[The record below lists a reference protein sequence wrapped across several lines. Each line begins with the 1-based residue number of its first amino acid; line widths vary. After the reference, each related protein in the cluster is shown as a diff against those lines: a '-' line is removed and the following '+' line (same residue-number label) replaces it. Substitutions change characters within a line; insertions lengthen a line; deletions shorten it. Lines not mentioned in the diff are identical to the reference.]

1 MNRPGLR
8 QALLAAGV
16 VLLLALPQLVTT
28 SQRSLLTEILV
39 WALFAVSFDVLYGYT
54 GLLSFGHSAFF
65 GVGAYCLSLSVIHW
79 GAPVPLAFLIGVA
92 GAALFTCA
100 VAAIAVRLTGHY
112 FVVITI
118 VVSLV
123 LYFAAMGLRG
133 ITGGDDGLNFP
144 RVRLFGDYTFGDAT
158 VRYYTVLVV
167 VSALYLLTRR
177 IVNSPLGL
185 AWKAVRD
192 NEARARL
199 LGYNPERLKF
209 GAYVLS
215 GTLAGIA
222 GGLYA
227 LINSYTT
234 VEFLHWSLSGD
245 PVMWTIVGGA
255 GTLAGPVLGTLV
267 LVFLRDFL
275 STILIHVYPI
285 LVGAILIVSIT
296 FFPKGIVGSVTA
308 WRRSR
313 RRAANA
319 VAGDGPG
326 HSLDSLGSPV
336 AAPRPGFDASLG
348 SPAAAPRPA
357 TRAVPRDARAR
368 ADGPGPIILETKG
381 LTRAFGG
388 LVALDHV
395 DFTIRAGEIRAVIG
409 PNGAGKTTLFNVI
422 TGVLP
427 PTGGQILFEG
437 EDISGSPAHGIS
449 QKGIART
456 VQVTS
461 IFPALTVRENVW
473 LGAQS
478 RGWLH
483 PLASRGNMAAIEG
496 QVEELIA
503 LVGLAAEADAE
514 AAELSHGD
522 QRLLE
527 IALALS
533 TRPRLLLLDEPTAG
547 LSGKETRD
555 MVRVVRELSARQTIV
570 IVEHD
575 MDVVMELADT
585 ITVLH
590 MGKTLAEGPPQA
602 TRENRLVQEVYLGVA

>member
-1 MNRPGLR
+1 MDRRWLRP
-8 QALLAAGV
+8 ALLAAGV
-16 VLLLALPQLVTT
+16 ILLLALPQLVTR

-79 GAPVPLAFLIGVA
+79 GVPVPLAFLIGAA
-92 GAALFTCA
+92 GAALFTCL
-100 VAAIAVRLTGHY
+100 VAAVAVRLTGHY

-123 LYFAAMGLRG
+123 LFFAAMGMRS

-144 RVRLFGDYTFGDAT
+144 RLRLFGDLSFSDAT

-167 VSALYLLTRR
+167 VSALFLLTWR
-177 IVNSPLGL
+177 IVDSPLGL

-199 LGYNPERLKF
+199 LGYNAERLKF
-209 GAYVLS
+209 AAYVLS

-227 LINSYTT
+227 VINSYTT
-234 VEFLHWSLSGD
+234 VEFLHWTLSGD

-255 GTLAGPVLGTLV
+255 GTLAGPVLGTLL

-275 STILIHVYPI
+275 STVLIHVYPI

-296 FFPKGIVGSVTA
+296 FFPKGIVGSVRA
-308 WRRSR
+308 WQRGR
-313 RRAANA
+313 RRAA
-319 VAGDGPG
+319 VATSSAPPTGPVERRAPVDGRG
-326 HSLDSLGSPV
+326 PV
-336 AAPRPGFDASLG
+336 DRSRP
-348 SPAAAPRPA
+348 P
-357 TRAVPRDARAR
+357 
-368 ADGPGPIILETKG
+368 ILETRG
-381 LTRAFGG
+381 LTRTFGG
-388 LVALDHV
+388 LVAVDRV
-395 DFTIRAGEIRAVIG
+395 DFTVREGEIRAVIG
-409 PNGAGKTTLFNVI
+409 PNGAGKTTLFNLI
-422 TGVLP
+422 TGVLS
-427 PTGGQILFEG
+427 PTSGRILFRG
-437 EDISGSPAHGIS
+437 DDITGLAAHHIS
-449 QKGIART
+449 QRGVART

-461 IFPALTVRENVW
+461 IFPTLTVAENIW

-478 RGWLH
+478 RGPLH
-483 PLASRGNMAAIEG
+483 PLAQRSKLPAVRR
-496 QVEELIA
+496 QVDEIIA
-503 LVGLAAEADAE
+503 LVGLQEQAGAE

-533 TRPRLLLLDEPTAG
+533 TRPELLLLDEPTAG
-547 LSGKETRD
+547 LSAKETRD
-555 MVRVVRELSARQTIV
+555 MVGVVRHLASRQTIV

-585 ITVLH
+585 ISVLH
-590 MGKTLAEGPPQA
+590 MGRTLAEGSPQA

>member
-1 MNRPGLR
+1 MDRRWLRPTLLTIGAGL
-8 QALLAAGV
+8 L
-16 VLLLALPQLVTT
+16 VLLPQLVTRA
-28 SQRSLLTEILV
+28 QRSLLTEILV

-65 GVGAYCLSLSVIHW
+65 GIGAYALSLSVIHW
-79 GAPVPLAFLIGVA
+79 GAPVPLAFLIGAA
-92 GAALFTCA
+92 GACLFTCL
-100 VAAIAVRLTGHY
+100 VAAIAVRLSGHY

-123 LYFAAMGLRG
+123 LFFAAMGLRN

-144 RVRLFGDYTFGDAT
+144 RLRLFGDLTFGDAT

-167 VSALYLLTRR
+167 VSALYVVTRR
-177 IVNSPLGL
+177 VVESPLGL

-199 LGYNPERLKF
+199 LGYNTNRLKF
-209 GAYVLS
+209 TAYVLS

-234 VEFLHWSLSGD
+234 VEFLHWALSGD

-255 GTLAGPVLGTLV
+255 GTLAGPVLGTLL

-275 STILIHVYPI
+275 STVLISVYPI

-296 FFPKGIVGSVTA
+296 FFPKGIVGSALA
-308 WRRSR
+308 WRRGR
-313 RRAANA
+313 FR
-319 VAGDGPG
+319 
-326 HSLDSLGSPV
+326 
-336 AAPRPGFDASLG
+336 
-348 SPAAAPRPA
+348 AAAPA
-357 TRAVPRDARAR
+357 TSAPPVLFDDSRERV
-368 ADGPGPIILETKG
+368 DGRGPPILEARG
-381 LTRAFGG
+381 LTRTFGG
-388 LVALDHV
+388 LVAVNGV
-395 DFTIRAGEIRAVIG
+395 DFTVRTGEIHAVIG
-409 PNGAGKTTLFNVI
+409 PNGAGKTTLFNLI

-427 PTGGQILFEG
+427 PTSGRILFRG
-437 EDISGSPAHGIS
+437 RDITGLPVHRIS
-449 QKGIART
+449 QQGIART

-461 IFPALTVRENVW
+461 IFPTLTVTENVW

-478 RGWLH
+478 RGRLH
-483 PLASRGNMAAIEG
+483 PLARRSRMQSVRR
-496 QVEELIA
+496 QVEEIIA
-503 LVGLAAEADAE
+503 LVGLREQAEAE

-533 TRPRLLLLDEPTAG
+533 TKPELLLLDEPTAG
-547 LSGKETRD
+547 LSAKETRD
-555 MVRVVRELSARQTIV
+555 MVRVVKQLAARQTIV

-585 ITVLH
+585 ISVLH
-590 MGKTLAEGPPQA
+590 MGRTLAKGPPQA
-602 TRENRLVQEVYLGVA
+602 TRENALVQKVYLGGA

>member
-1 MNRPGLR
+1 MDRRWLR
-8 QALLAAGV
+8 LLLIAAGIV
-16 VLLLALPQLVTT
+16 SLLALPNLVTRA
-28 SQRSLLTEILV
+28 QRSLLTEILV

-65 GVGAYCLSLSVIHW
+65 GIGAYGLSLSVIHLQ
-79 GAPVPLAFLIGVA
+79 APVPLAFLSGAVS
-92 GAALFTCA
+92 AALFTGL
-100 VAAIAVRLTGHY
+100 VAAIAVRLSGHY
-112 FVVITI
+112 FVVVTI

-123 LYFAAMGLRG
+123 LFFAAMGMRNL
-133 ITGGDDGLNFP
+133 TGGDDGLSFP
-144 RVRLFGDYTFGDAT
+144 RLRLFGDLTFGDAT

-177 IVNSPLGL
+177 VVESPLGL

-199 LGYNPERLKF
+199 LGYNTERLKF
-209 GAYVLS
+209 VAYVLS

-222 GGLYA
+222 GSLYA

-234 VEFLHWSLSGD
+234 VEFLHWALSGD

-255 GTLAGPVLGTLV
+255 GTLAGPVLGTLL

-275 STILIHVYPI
+275 STVLIHVYPI

-296 FFPKGIVGSVTA
+296 FFPKGIVGSLQA
-308 WRRSR
+308 WERSR
-313 RRAANA
+313 RRAA
-319 VAGDGPG
+319 VP
-326 HSLDSLGSPV
+326 
-336 AAPRPGFDASLG
+336 
-348 SPAAAPRPA
+348 
-357 TRAVPRDARAR
+357 TRATPLLSRQNPREVVGRTGATV
-368 ADGPGPIILETKG
+368 LETRG
-381 LTRAFGG
+381 LTKVFGG
-388 LVALDHV
+388 LVALDGV
-395 DFTIRAGEIRAVIG
+395 DFAVRAGEIRAVIG
-409 PNGAGKTTLFNVI
+409 PNGAGKTTLFNLI
-422 TGVLP
+422 TGVLA
-427 PTGGQILFEG
+427 PTRGQILLRG
-437 EDISGSPAHGIS
+437 EDITGLTADRIS

-461 IFPALTVRENVW
+461 IFPTLTVIENVW

-478 RGWLH
+478 RGSLH
-483 PLASRGNMAAIEG
+483 PLARRSTRQEVRRQAED
-496 QVEELIA
+496 VLT
-503 LVGLAAEADAE
+503 LVGLEAEALAE
-514 AAELSHGD
+514 AGELSHGD

-533 TRPRLLLLDEPTAG
+533 TQPQLLLLDEPTAG
-547 LSGKETRD
+547 LSAKETRD
-555 MVRVVRELSARQTIV
+555 MVRVVRQLASRQTIV

-590 MGKTLAEGPPQA
+590 MGRTLAEGPPQA
-602 TRENRLVQEVYLGVA
+602 TRQNSLVQEVYLGGA

>member
-1 MNRPGLR
+1 MDRRWLRPT
-8 QALLAAGV
+8 LLAAGV
-16 VLLLALPQLVTT
+16 VLLLALPYLVTK
-28 SQRSLLTEILV
+28 SQRSLATEILV

-65 GVGAYCLSLSVIHW
+65 GVGAYALSLSVIHW
-79 GAPVPLAFLIGVA
+79 GAPVPLAFLIGAA
-92 GAALFTCA
+92 GACLFTCL
-100 VAAIAVRLTGHY
+100 VAAIAVRLSGHY

-123 LYFAAMGLRG
+123 LFFAAMGLRN

-144 RVRLFGDYTFGDAT
+144 RLRLFGDLTFGDAT

-167 VSALYLLTRR
+167 VAALYIVTRR
-177 IVNSPLGL
+177 VVESPLGL

-199 LGYNPERLKF
+199 LGYNTNRLKF
-209 GAYVLS
+209 TAYVLS

-234 VEFLHWSLSGD
+234 VEFLHWALSGD

-255 GTLAGPVLGTLV
+255 GTLAGPVLGTLL

-275 STILIHVYPI
+275 STVLISVYPI

-296 FFPKGIVGSVTA
+296 FFPKGIVGSALA
-308 WRRSR
+308 WRRGR
-313 RRAANA
+313 FR
-319 VAGDGPG
+319 
-326 HSLDSLGSPV
+326 
-336 AAPRPGFDASLG
+336 
-348 SPAAAPRPA
+348 AAAPA
-357 TRAVPRDARAR
+357 TAAPPVLFDDSRERV
-368 ADGPGPIILETKG
+368 DGRGPPILEARG
-381 LTRAFGG
+381 LTRTFGG
-388 LVALDHV
+388 LVAVNGV
-395 DFTIRAGEIRAVIG
+395 DFTVRTGEIRAVIG
-409 PNGAGKTTLFNVI
+409 PNGAGKTTLFNLI

-427 PTGGQILFEG
+427 PTSGQILFRG
-437 EDISGSPAHGIS
+437 RDITGLPVHRIS
-449 QKGIART
+449 QQGIART

-461 IFPALTVRENVW
+461 IFPTLTVTENVW

-478 RGWLH
+478 RGRLH
-483 PLASRGNMAAIEG
+483 PLARRSRMQSVRR
-496 QVEELIA
+496 QVEEIIA
-503 LVGLAAEADAE
+503 LVGLREEAEAE

-533 TRPRLLLLDEPTAG
+533 TKPALLLLDEPTAG
-547 LSGKETRD
+547 LSAKETRD
-555 MVRVVRELSARQTIV
+555 MVRVVKQLAARQTIV

-585 ITVLH
+585 ISVLH
-590 MGKTLAEGPPQA
+590 MGRTLAEGPPQA
-602 TRENRLVQEVYLGVA
+602 TRENALVQKVYLGGA

>member
-1 MNRPGLR
+1 MDRRWLRPT
-8 QALLAAGV
+8 LLAAGI
-16 VLLLALPQLVTT
+16 VLLLVLPHLITKA
-28 SQRSLLTEILV
+28 QRSLLTEILV
-39 WALFAVSFDVLYGYT
+39 WALFAVSFDVLYGYI

-65 GVGAYCLSLSVIHW
+65 GVGAYALSLSVIHW
-79 GAPVPLAFLIGVA
+79 QVPPALAFIIGAA
-92 GAALFTCA
+92 GACLFTCL

-123 LYFAAMGLRG
+123 LYFAAMGLRN
-133 ITGGDDGLNFP
+133 ITGGDDGLTFP
-144 RVRLFGDYTFGDAT
+144 RLRLFGDLTFGDAT

-185 AWKAVRD
+185 SWKAVRD

-199 LGYNPERLKF
+199 LGYNAERLKF
-209 GAYVLS
+209 TAYVLS

-245 PVMWTIVGGA
+245 PVLWAIVGGA
-255 GTLAGPVLGTLV
+255 GTLAGPILGTLL

-275 STILIHVYPI
+275 STVLIHIYPI

-296 FFPKGIVGSVTA
+296 FFPKGIVGSVRA

-313 RRAANA
+313 RRAAA
-319 VAGDGPG
+319 PTR
-326 HSLDSLGSPV
+326 
-336 AAPRPGFDASLG
+336 AAPP
-348 SPAAAPRPA
+348 
-357 TRAVPRDARAR
+357 AVPGDSREPVRR
-368 ADGPGPIILETKG
+368 IGPAVLETRG

-388 LVALDHV
+388 LVAVNEV
-395 DFTIRAGEIRAVIG
+395 DFAVRAGEIRAVIG
-409 PNGAGKTTLFNVI
+409 PNGAGKTTLFNLI
-422 TGVLP
+422 TGVLA
-427 PTGGQILFEG
+427 PTHGQILFQG
-437 EDISGSPAHGIS
+437 QDITGLPVHRIS

-456 VQVTS
+456 VQITS
-461 IFPALTVRENVW
+461 IFPTLTVTENVW
-473 LGAQS
+473 LGVQS
-478 RGWLH
+478 RGRIH
-483 PLASRGNMAAIEG
+483 PLARQSKMETVRR
-496 QVEELIA
+496 QVEEIIA
-503 LVGLAAEADAE
+503 LVGLQEQAEAE

-533 TRPRLLLLDEPTAG
+533 TRPQLLLLDEPTAG
-547 LSGKETRD
+547 LSAKETRD
-555 MVRVVRELSARQTIV
+555 MGRVIRQLATRQTIV

-585 ITVLH
+585 ISVLH
-590 MGKTLAEGPPQA
+590 MGKVLAEGPPQA

>member
-1 MNRPGLR
+1 MNRRWLR
-8 QALLAAGV
+8 PTLLGAGV
-16 VLLLALPQLVTT
+16 VLLLALPLVLTKA
-28 SQRSLLTEILV
+28 QRSLLTEILV

-65 GVGAYCLSLSVIHW
+65 GVGAYALSLSVIHW
-79 GAPVPLAFLIGVA
+79 GAPVPVAFLIGAA
-92 GAALFTCA
+92 GACLFTCL
-100 VAAIAVRLTGHY
+100 VAAVAVRLTGHY

-123 LYFAAMGLRG
+123 LFFAAMGLRN

-144 RVRLFGDYTFGDAT
+144 RLKLWGDLTFGDAT

-167 VSALYLLTRR
+167 VAALYLVTRR
-177 IVNSPLGL
+177 IVDSPLGL

-199 LGYNPERLKF
+199 LGYNAERLKF
-209 GAYVLS
+209 AAYVLS
-215 GTLAGIA
+215 GTLAGIS

-227 LINSYTT
+227 MINSYTT
-234 VEFLHWSLSGD
+234 VEFLHWTLSGD

-255 GTLAGPVLGTLV
+255 GTLAGPVLGTLL

-275 STILIHVYPI
+275 STVLIHVYPI

-296 FFPKGIVGSVTA
+296 FFPKGIVGSVRA
-308 WRRSR
+308 WRRGRGRVVVPGLASQ
-313 RRAANA
+313 A
-319 VAGDGPG
+319 VVPEDG
-326 HSLDSLGSPV
+326 
-336 AAPRPGFDASLG
+336 R
-348 SPAAAPRPA
+348 SPARRTGA
-357 TRAVPRDARAR
+357 T
-368 ADGPGPIILETKG
+368 ILETRG
-381 LTRAFGG
+381 LTRMFGG
-388 LVALDHV
+388 LVAVGGV
-395 DFTIRAGEIRAVIG
+395 DFTVREGEIRAVIG
-409 PNGAGKTTLFNVI
+409 PNGAGKTTFFNLV
-422 TGVLP
+422 TGVVP
-427 PTGGQILFEG
+427 PTSGQIRFRG
-437 EDISGSPAHGIS
+437 EDITGLPAHRIS

-461 IFPALTVRENVW
+461 IFPTLTVTENVW

-478 RGWLH
+478 RGRLH
-483 PLASRGNMAAIEG
+483 PLARRSKMEAVRR
-496 QVEELIA
+496 QVEEVIA
-503 LVGLAAEADAE
+503 LVGLQEQAVAE

-533 TRPRLLLLDEPTAG
+533 TQPQLLLLDEPTAG
-547 LSGKETRD
+547 LSAKETRD
-555 MVRVVRELSARQTIV
+555 MVRVVRQLASRQTIV

-585 ITVLH
+585 ISVLH

>member
-1 MNRPGLR
+1 MDRRWLR
-8 QALLAAGV
+8 LTLLVAGGALL
-16 VLLLALPQLVTT
+16 LLLPHLVTKAH
-28 SQRSLLTEILV
+28 RSLLTEILV
-39 WALFAVSFDVLYGYT
+39 WALFAVSFDVLYGYA

-65 GVGAYCLSLSVIHW
+65 GVGAYGLSLSVIHW
-79 GAPVPLAFLIGVA
+79 QVPPPLAFLIGAA
-92 GAALFTCA
+92 GAALFTCL

-123 LYFAAMGLRG
+123 LYFTAMGMRH

-144 RVRLFGDYTFGDAT
+144 RLRLFGQYTFGDAT
-158 VRYYTVLVV
+158 VRYYTVLGV
-167 VSALYLLTRR
+167 VSALYMLTRR
-177 IVNSPLGL
+177 IVDSPLGL

-199 LGYNPERLKF
+199 LGYNAERLKF
-209 GAYVLS
+209 TAYVLS

-255 GTLAGPVLGTLV
+255 GTLAGPVLGTLL
-267 LVFLRDFL
+267 LVAAKEFL
-275 STILIHVYPI
+275 STILIHIYPI

-296 FFPKGIVGSVTA
+296 FFPKGVVGSVLA
-308 WRRSR
+308 FRRSR
-313 RRAANA
+313 RRAA
-319 VAGDGPG
+319 
-326 HSLDSLGSPV
+326 
-336 AAPRPGFDASLG
+336 APP
-348 SPAAAPRPA
+348 SPAAVPKAWLGNGRPR
-357 TRAVPRDARAR
+357 V
-368 ADGPGPIILETKG
+368 DGLGPPILEIRK
-381 LTRAFGG
+381 LVRAFGG
-388 LVALDHV
+388 LVAV
-395 DFTIRAGEIRAVIG
+395 DGIDFMVREGEIRAVIG
-409 PNGAGKTTLFNVI
+409 PNGAGKTTLFNLI

-427 PTGGQILFEG
+427 PTSGRIVFRG
-437 EDISGSPAHGIS
+437 EDITGLPAHRIS

-461 IFPALTVRENVW
+461 IFPALTVTENVW
-473 LGAQS
+473 LGVQS
-478 RGWLH
+478 RHRLQ
-483 PLASRGNMAAIEG
+483 PLARRSSLDAVRRK
-496 QVEELIA
+496 VEEVIA
-503 LVGLAAEADAE
+503 LVGLDAEAGTD

-533 TRPRLLLLDEPTAG
+533 TEPRLLLLDEPTAG
-547 LSGKETRD
+547 LSAKETRD
-555 MVRVVRELSARQTIV
+555 MVGVVRQLAARQTIV

-575 MDVVMELADT
+575 MDVVMELADM
-585 ITVLH
+585 ISVLH

-602 TRENRLVQEVYLGVA
+602 TRDNAQVQEVYLGGA

>member
-1 MNRPGLR
+1 MAVRSMRPFVY
-8 QALLAAGV
+8 AAAV
-16 VLLLALPQLVTT
+16 VALLALPHLVTR

-65 GVGAYCLSLSVIHW
+65 GVGAYALSLSVIHW
-79 GAPVPLAFLIGVA
+79 GAPVPLAFVIGAVVA
-92 GAALFTCA
+92 SLFTCL
-100 VAAIAVRLTGHY
+100 VAAIAVRLSGHY

-123 LYFAAMGLRG
+123 LFFAAMGMRSV
-133 ITGGDDGLNFP
+133 TGGDDGLNFP
-144 RVRLFGDYTFGDAT
+144 RPRIFEYSFGDPT

-167 VSALYLLTRR
+167 VGALYLLARR
-177 IVNSPLGL
+177 IVGSPLGL
-185 AWKAVRD
+185 AWTAVRD

-199 LGYNPERLKF
+199 LGYSPERLKF
-209 GAYVLS
+209 SAYVLS
-215 GTLAGIA
+215 GTLAGVA

-227 LINSYTT
+227 VINSYTT

-255 GTLAGPVLGTLV
+255 GTLVGPVLGTLL
-267 LVFLRDFL
+267 LVTAKEFL
-275 STILIHVYPI
+275 STLLIHVYPI

-296 FFPKGIVGSVTA
+296 FFPKGIVGSFRA
-308 WRRSR
+308 WRRGR
-313 RRAANA
+313 RRAGQTA
-319 VAGDGPG
+319 V
-326 HSLDSLGSPV
+326 V
-336 AAPRPGFDASLG
+336 APRAWAEP
-348 SPAAAPRPA
+348 PH
-357 TRAVPRDARAR
+357 RA
-368 ADGPGPIILETKG
+368 ADGAGPVVLETRG
-381 LTRAFGG
+381 LTKIFGG
-388 LVALDHV
+388 LVAVDGV
-395 DFTIRAGEIRAVIG
+395 DFTVRAGEIRAVIG
-409 PNGAGKTTLFNVI
+409 PNGAGKTTLFNLI
-422 TGVLP
+422 TGVFA
-427 PTGGQILFEG
+427 PTKGEILFRG
-437 EDISGSPAHGIS
+437 ETITGLAAHRIS

-461 IFPALTVRENVW
+461 IFPTLTVTDNVW

-478 RGWLH
+478 RGSLN
-483 PLASRGNMAAIEG
+483 PLVRRVAIG
-496 QVEELIA
+496 TIRQQVEELLA
-503 LVGLAAEADAE
+503 LVGLTGEADTE

-533 TRPRLLLLDEPTAG
+533 TRPDLLLLDEPTAG
-547 LSGKETRD
+547 LSAKETRD
-555 MVRVVRELSARQTIV
+555 MVRVIRHLSARQTIV

-590 MGKTLAEGPPQA
+590 MGRTLAEGPPQA

>member
-8 QALLAAGV
+8 LALLAAGV

-28 SQRSLLTEILV
+28 SQRSLLTEIIV

-79 GAPVPLAFLIGVA
+79 GAPVPLAFLIGVV
-92 GAALFTCA
+92 GATLFTCA

-123 LYFAAMGLRG
+123 LFFAAMGLRG

-158 VRYYTVLVV
+158 VRYYAVLVV

-177 IVNSPLGL
+177 VVNSPLGL

-296 FFPKGIVGSVTA
+296 FFPKGIVGSVAA

-319 VAGDGPG
+319 VAGDGPR
-326 HSLDSLGSPV
+326 HSLDSLGS
-336 AAPRPGFDASLG
+336 S
-348 SPAAAPRPA
+348 AAAPRTEVAVRAMP
-357 TRAVPRDARAR
+357 RAVPDDARPR

-388 LVALDHV
+388 LVAVDHV
-395 DFTIRAGEIRAVIG
+395 EFTIRAGEIRAVIG
-409 PNGAGKTTLFNVI
+409 PNGAGKTTLFNVV

-437 EDISGSPAHGIS
+437 EDITGWPAHRIS
-449 QKGIART
+449 QRGIART

-483 PLASRGNMAAIEG
+483 PLATRSKMPGVER

-503 LVGLAAEADAE
+503 LVGLTAEADAE
-514 AAELSHGD
+514 AGELSHGD

-547 LSGKETRD
+547 LSAKETRD
-555 MVRVVRELSARQTIV
+555 MVRVVRQLAARQTIV

-590 MGKTLAEGPPQA
+590 MGKTLAEGSPQA
-602 TRENRLVQEVYLGVA
+602 TRENHLVQEVYLGVA

>member
-1 MNRPGLR
+1 MNGRWLR
-8 QALLAAGV
+8 SALLAAGV
-16 VLLLALPQLVTT
+16 ALLIALPHLVTKSHRT
-28 SQRSLLTEILV
+28 LLTEILV

-65 GVGAYCLSLSVIHW
+65 GVGAYGLSLSVIHW
-79 GAPVPLAFLIGVA
+79 GAPVPLAFLIGAA

-100 VAAIAVRLTGHY
+100 VAALAVRLTGHY

-123 LYFAAMGLRG
+123 LFFAAMGLRS

-144 RVRLFGDYTFGDAT
+144 RPRLFGFTLGDAT
-158 VRYYTVLVV
+158 VRYYTVLAV
-167 VSALYLLTRR
+167 VSALYLLTWR
-177 IVNSPLGL
+177 IVHSPLGL

-209 GAYVLS
+209 SAYVLS

-227 LINSYTT
+227 VTNSYTT
-234 VEFLHWSLSGD
+234 VEFLHWTLSGD
-245 PVMWTIVGGA
+245 PVMWAIVGGA
-255 GTLAGPVLGTLV
+255 GTLAGPVLGTLL

-275 STILIHVYPI
+275 STVLIHVYPI
-285 LVGAILIVSIT
+285 LVGAILIVSII
-296 FFPKGIVGSVTA
+296 FFPQGIVGSLRA
-308 WRRSR
+308 WQRSR
-313 RRAANA
+313 RRAKA
-319 VAGDGPG
+319 PT
-326 HSLDSLGSPV
+326 V
-336 AAPRPGFDASLG
+336 AA
-348 SPAAAPRPA
+348 
-357 TRAVPRDARAR
+357 ARAPVSPPPAPLDR
-368 ADGPGPIILETKG
+368 AGTTVLETRG
-381 LTRAFGG
+381 LTRTFGG
-388 LVALDHV
+388 LVAVDGV
-395 DFTIRAGEIRAVIG
+395 DFTVRAGEIRAVIG
-409 PNGAGKTTLFNVI
+409 PNGAGKTTLFNLI

-427 PTGGQILFEG
+427 PTQGQIRFRG
-437 EDISGSPAHGIS
+437 EDITGLPAHRIS

-461 IFPALTVRENVW
+461 IFPTLTVTENVW

-483 PLASRGNMAAIEG
+483 PFRRPAAMETVRR
-496 QVEELIA
+496 QVEEVIA
-503 LVGLAAEADAE
+503 LVGLTAEADAE

-533 TRPRLLLLDEPTAG
+533 TRPDVLLLDEPTAG
-547 LSGKETRD
+547 LSAKETRD
-555 MVRVVRELSARQTIV
+555 MVRVVRQLAARQTIV

-590 MGKTLAEGPPQA
+590 MGRTLAEGPPQA

>member
-8 QALLAAGV
+8 LALLAAGV

-65 GVGAYCLSLSVIHW
+65 GVGAYCLSLSIIHW
-79 GAPVPLAFLIGVA
+79 GVPVPVAFLIGVA

-123 LYFAAMGLRG
+123 LFFAAMGLRS

-144 RVRLFGDYTFGDAT
+144 RVRLFGEYTFGDAT

-215 GTLAGIA
+215 GTLAGIS

-255 GTLAGPVLGTLV
+255 GTLAGPVIGTLV

-319 VAGDGPG
+319 VAGDGAR
-326 HSLDSLGSPV
+326 HSLD
-336 AAPRPGFDASLG
+336 SLG

-357 TRAVPRDARAR
+357 HAAPGNARAR
-368 ADGPGPIILETKG
+368 AHGPGPIILETKG

-437 EDISGSPAHGIS
+437 EDISGWPAHGIS

-483 PLASRGNMAAIEG
+483 PLASRGKMAAIEG

-514 AAELSHGD
+514 AGELSHGD

-555 MVRVVRELSARQTIV
+555 MVRVVRNLSARQTIV